1 MFIRKEV
8 GRVSTSIW
16 MDLPPLYFGFILLCN
31 GNRIETDMKMLL
43 ENRDHSSFKAAYKDA
58 KAFRYIFLGQKY
70 ISSLIELIL
79 KCFCGWKKFECFIC
93 SYFVG
98 LKLWTASF
106 EGVIFYN
113 MTEIFIKEIVSE
125 RKSEKPENPAYV
137 GGGMK
142 ELQ

>member
-58 KAFRYIFLGQKY
+58 KAFRYLFLGQKY
-70 ISSLIELIL
+70 ISSLSEL
-79 KCFCGWKKFECFIC
+79 IC